1 MSNVMKI
8 PPVETELFHAARRT
22 NGQTDEQTDMTKLIV
37 AFRNSA
43 NAAKRL
49 QLTIITTSVPIL
61 VTPRAC
67 NHTTVH
73 LPLRLGIP
81 TIRISF

>member
-22 NGQTDEQTDMTKLIV
+22 NGQIDMTKLIIV
-37 AFRNSA
+37 FRNSA
-43 NAAKRL
+43 NAPKRL

-81 TIRISF
+81 KIRIAF